1 MRSDLLLSVWRGDV
15 SVFSGQLRTMPEY
28 TEQNITAGAL
38 AGVICPKLPFVTADK
53 AHAPYALPCTLR
65 EALLV
70 GKTLERAKARGASLF
85 GVMRSS
91 SHVTEGR
98 WIKLDLDGIG
108 KDDTLALLEKLDA
121 EKLGYLLFSTWSH
134 GAKPRNRLRLVL
146 FLDVALSP
154 TDYKRA
160 SQGAALW
167 LMGESLDPSEGGL
180 HQLAGVFMCSPDRK
194 DKAFRLVE
202 IGGDRCCV
210 SAAALLALV
219 PEPVKPEPMRGV
231 ALPVPTNSRIGSALR
246 WIDANQTSTWVS
258 VGMALKALE
267 PEFGDDALAQW
278 LAFSDSADDKAKGKN
293 DDDRYNPLSMWGVF
307 APVMP
312 AEAALGQIMAMA
324 RDSAADVVKEELRVA
339 VESGELMGT
348 VGVEAYKYLR
358 RYHSRTT
365 DELLADA
372 GLGGDV

>member
-1 MRSDLLLSVWRGDV
+1 MWSDLRLSDWRGDV

-28 TEQNITAGAL
+28 TEQSITAGAL
-38 AGVICPKLPFVTADK
+38 AGVVCPKLPYVTADK
-53 AHAPYALPCTLR
+53 ANAPYALPCTLR

-70 GKTLERAKARGASLF
+70 GKTLERAKERGASLF
-85 GVMRSS
+85 GVMRSA

-108 KDDTLALLEKLDA
+108 KDETRALLGKLDA
-121 EKLGYLLFSTWSH
+121 EKLGYLLYSTWSH

-154 TDYKRA
+154 TEYKRA

-167 LMGESLDPSEGGL
+167 LMGQSLDPSEGGL

-194 DKAFRLVE
+194 AKAFRLVE
-202 IGGDRCCV
+202 TGGDRHCV

-219 PEPVKPEPMRGV
+219 PKPIKSEPIRGV
-231 ALPVPTNSRIGSALR
+231 SVSIPTNNRIGSALR

-267 PEFGDDALAQW
+267 PWFEGDALAHW
-278 LAFSDSADDKAKGKN
+278 LAFSESADDEAKGKN
-293 DDDRYNPLSMWGVF
+293 DDNRYNPLTMWGAF

-312 AEAALGQIMAMA
+312 AEAALGQLLALGRDGAANVA
-324 RDSAADVVKEELRVA
+324 RGALK
-339 VESGELMGT
+339 SGELGAD
-348 VGVEAYKYLR
+348 GHEAIVYLEKNHR
-358 RYHSRTT
+358 HFLGS
-365 DELLADA
+365 LLADA